1 MQRIWW
7 YGCLVMENPK
17 PLRNPVRD
25 NDAFHAWM
33 RRMIRANARKV
44 GDGDITALPKL
55 IALEDDLQEAI
66 TEAVRQLRHDPD
78 HPYSW
83 AEIARVL
90 GVSRQACMQRWGHVG
105 GSRKVGGQPGGL
117 R

>member
-1 MQRIWW
+1 
-7 YGCLVMENPK
+7 METPYV
-17 PLRNPVRD
+17 PRNPPRS

-33 RRMIRANARKV
+33 KRMIRANARKV
-44 GDGDITALPKL
+44 GEGDIEALTKL
-55 IALEDDLQEAI
+55 VALEDDLADAI
-66 TEAVRQLRHDPD
+66 TESVRALRNDPD

-90 GVSRQACMQRWGHVG
+90 GVSRQACMQRWGQVG
-105 GSRKVGGQPGGL
+105 GNRKAGGQPGNL